1 MNKSKKWYVAYYRI
15 DGKPQGLTR
24 RLFVI
29 ESLIGFLIIAS
40 TFIFFPFSF
49 GLIALCSGIPFWL
62 FWWGIGR
69 YNVNKLE
76 RGENRR

>member
-1 MNKSKKWYVAYYRI
+1 MDKSKKWYVVYYRI

-29 ESLIGFLIIAS
+29 ESLVGFMIIAA
-40 TFIFFPFSF
+40 TFFFYPLSF
-49 GLIALCSGIPFWL
+49 GLIALCFGILLWL

-76 RGENRR
+76 SRSKR